1 MQYSSFNV
9 LETAHQ
15 WREVNRFETIE
26 DSSEKKMILDLQNS
40 VGKSDHK
47 ELMDKAMTY
56 IYKKYGFKLMSIIIK
71 KFIHVDAE
79 NILHLMMTDLPRKL
93 LMFKMESALFTYLYR
108 IAVNIVL
115 MELRRN
121 SYKHEIAFAN
131 VITDEKL
138 DDSNIAI
145 DNIPTSKNADVY
157 LSIHGVTS
165 INIRDAIK
173 KLPPGYRKIFILH
186 DIEGYEHEEI
196 AKICNISSGTSK
208 SQLHKARYKMRLLLN
223 AQK

>member
-1 MQYSSFNV
+1 MQYSSLNI
-9 LETAHQ
+9 LETAHR
-15 WREVNRFETIE
+15 WREVNRFEPVE
-26 DSSEKKMILDLQNS
+26 DSGERQMILDLQNS
-40 VGKSDHK
+40 VGKSNHK

-56 IYKKYGFKLMSIIIK
+56 IYKKYGFGLMSIIIK

-79 NILHLMMTDLPRKL
+79 NILHLMMADLPRKL
-93 LMFKMESALFTYLYR
+93 LMFKSKSALFTYLYR

-121 SYKHEIAFAN
+121 SYKHEITFAN
-131 VITDEKL
+131 VVTDEEPYES
-138 DDSNIAI
+138 DISIDSM
-145 DNIPTSKNADVY
+145 PTANTDTQ
-157 LSIHGVTS
+157 LSVHGITN
-165 INIRDAIK
+165 INIKDAIE
-173 KLPPGYRKIFILH
+173 KLPPGYRKILVLH

-196 AKICNISSGTSK
+196 ARICNISSGTSK